1 MPLSPLHLKLR
12 KLVGQRFRYLS
23 DRWVLVD
30 VLEAEDSVVLQR
42 LADAAPLLQTD
53 QFGQVLRRSAETL
66 SLPISDGE
74 GYSEELL
81 LLLNGRE

>member
-12 KLVGQRFRYLS
+12 KLVGQHFSYLS

-30 VLEAEDSVVLQR
+30 ILETEDTVVLQR
-42 LADAAPLLQTD
+42 LADATPRLQTD
-53 QFGQVLRRSAETL
+53 QYGQAQRRSAETL
-66 SLPISDGE
+66 CLPISADE